1 MGAQGESLSGN
12 VSANWSRR
20 PGSKRRHSTWKVDAL
35 PPSYSRRDQGLSAT
49 LAIKESENRLLG
61 LTNLRLS
68 MTRKVEQTSAAD

>member
-1 MGAQGESLSGN
+1 
-12 VSANWSRR
+12 
-20 PGSKRRHSTWKVDAL
+20 
-35 PPSYSRRDQGLSAT
+35 